1 MSLQLAAQHLSS
13 QGRGGDSTLVHMSP
27 REVKSL
33 NDLAMAHG
41 GQLSINPQT
50 GLPEAGF
57 LSSIL
62 PMVAGAALTGLSG
75 GAINPMTAG
84 LITGG
89 LGYAM
94 TGSLSKG
101 LMMGL
106 GAYGGANMG
115 AGLMENA
122 VTMDPSVIDAKQAVI
137 DNAINTQYN
146 PTNTSLT
153 SEQFASS
160 LPADQL
166 AKNKTL
172 ADALNTSRA
181 TAAGPGD
188 FMGNLER
195 MGKGIGS
202 LGQEG
207 GLSSLYQNLG
217 GSPMSLLK
225 SVGSAAAPAIGEA
238 MAPKKLEE
246 EKSDAD
252 MGQRYGFSMNP
263 AGGQS
268 PTGAQSRSLG
278 GGQQQVQPGQ
288 DPLANTQSPTTTPFP
303 TPDIQGKEQRYFTP
317 SYTKLTPEQAKL
329 IYGYADGGT
338 AQANPQPATEP
349 FPMPQYTNAGKQP
362 SGITPTSETPAL
374 QAFRQMQ
381 AQRAVQPQTP
391 QYAPTPATGG
401 YLNDPTPAPTTVEG
415 LYTKYLNRASDKGG
429 LDFWNKRFGPTV
441 DADEASFFRASAEP
455 ELAAKR
461 GESLPTTVEGLY
473 RTYLDRAPDP
483 GGLDFWNKH
492 FGSDVDASEL
502 ARFKHATIPELTEN
516 KRLFESTGGLLARE
530 FNNYLGQT
538 VGVPNQLK
546 APTTPPPTSTNLADS
561 GFAFDPITQRYSEIK
576 GTAASTEPAADAFN
590 VENRP
595 VVGYTA
601 KGEKIYGETKK
612 PYGVNW
618 THGMGS
624 FAASGGLMAAYA
636 GGGMTQTDRMAA
648 ASSYIGGNTSYP
660 QAQSRVNQFSTPAQ
674 MPRSDEVISKGNA
687 RIDLS
692 TGEERLAG
700 GGISHLGDYS
710 DGGRLL
716 RGPGDG
722 VSDSIPAMI
731 GRKQPAR
738 LADGEFVV
746 PARIVSELGN
756 GSTEAGARKLYAMM
770 DRIQKARGSTVG
782 KGKVAKNSR
791 SEKYLPA

>member
-1 MSLQLAAQHLSS
+1 MSLQLAAQHLSH

-106 GAYGGANMG
+106 GAYGGANLG
-115 AGLMENA
+115 AGLAETA
-122 VTMDPSVIDAKQAVI
+122 VTMDPNVVTAQNAVVE
-137 DNAINTQYN
+137 NAVANQYN
-146 PTNTSLT
+146 PANTSLT
-153 SEQFASS
+153 PDAWSSS
-160 LPADQL
+160 LPENYASTQQA
-166 AKNKTL
+166 AKNTL
-172 ADALNTSRA
+172 AESLKTARD
-181 TAAGPGD
+181 TAAGPD
-188 FMGNLER
+188 TFMGNLQQ

-202 LGQEG
+202 LGKEG
-207 GLSSLYQNLG
+207 GFSSLYQNLG
-217 GSPMSLLK
+217 GSPMSLISKL
-225 SVGSAAAPAIGEA
+225 GPAAAPAIGEA
-238 MAPKKLEE
+238 MTPKKLEE
-246 EKSDAD
+246 EKADKD

-303 TPDIQGKEQRYFTP
+303 TPNIQGKEERYFAP

-338 AQANPQPATEP
+338 AQANPEPATEP

-362 SGITPTSETPAL
+362 SGETPAL
-374 QAFRQMQ
+374 QAFKLMQ

-391 QYAPTPATGG
+391 QYASTPATGG
-401 YLNDPTPAPTTVEG
+401 APAANAPV
-415 LYTKYLNRASDKGG
+415 
-429 LDFWNKRFGPTV
+429 
-441 DADEASFFRASAEP
+441 
-455 ELAAKR
+455 
-461 GESLPTTVEGLY
+461 PTTVEGLY
-473 RTYLDRAPDP
+473 RTYLDRTPEQQ
-483 GGLDFWNKH
+483 GLEHWNKH
-492 FGSDVDASEL
+492 FGSSVDADEAALFRRSAAPEL
-502 ARFKHATIPELTEN
+502 AAN
-516 KRLFESTGGLLARE
+516 KRQAEQTGGSLAHE
-530 FNNYLGQT
+530 YEQYLRQT
-538 VGVPNQLK
+538 VGSPNQLQ
-546 APTTPPPTSTNLADS
+546 APTAPPPTTTNLADS

-601 KGEKIYGETKK
+601 TGEKIYGEKK
-612 PYGVNW
+612 KGPYGTAQW
-618 THGMGS
+618 THGQGA

-636 GGGMTQTDRMAA
+636 GGGMTEADRMAA

-660 QAQSRVNQFSTPAQ
+660 QARSRANQFSTPAQ
-674 MPRSDEVISKGNA
+674 IPTGKDVISKGSA

-770 DRIQKARGSTVG
+770 DRIQKARGKTVG